1 MNFSARRGLVVVL
14 TAGLAAGAVGGLAA
28 HADTAARTHA
38 AVRADTRGEIV
49 SSVRV
54 KRMSAKQARAWLAS
68 DGFDARAVRYG
79 VDAYRLVYRTVDA
92 RKRPTTASGLLVLPR
107 NGDRSLR
114 TVSYTHGTM
123 SYKKDAPSVTKD
135 VWGPG
140 AAVTYG
146 GAGFAAVAPDY
157 LGLGKG
163 PGAHPWM
170 HVPSETTASLDMLR
184 AARNFAPRTG
194 RALERQVLVTG
205 FSQGASAALGLARA
219 LQEGADP
226 WFRVR
231 AVAPISGAYDFGG
244 TQLPATVG
252 GRIPAKYAVVYA
264 SYLLTSWNRTHGL
277 YRTPDEVFRPPYA
290 GRVEK
295 YFDGNTPGAEMF
307 QGLPGTLTEL
317 LTPRGQEMLRAPG
330 GRLAEALR
338 QDAAAV
344 MGWTPRVPVR
354 LYKISDDEQAV
365 TGNTDRLAAA
375 FRARGV
381 RAPVIDVGD
390 RVYEESRHLGSN
402 LTGTALTVR
411 WFRTLR

>member
-14 TAGLAAGAVGGLAA
+14 TAGLAASAVGGLAA

-38 AVRADTRGEIV
+38 ATRADARGEVV
-49 SSVRV
+49 SFARVRS
-54 KRMSAKQARAWLAS
+54 MSAKQTRAWLAS
-68 DGFDARAVRYG
+68 DGFDAEAVRYG
-79 VDAYRLVYRTVDA
+79 VDAYRLVYRTVDV

-194 RALERQVLVTG
+194 RTLERQVLVTG

-252 GRIPAKYAVVYA
+252 GKIPAKYAVVYA

-277 YRTPDEVFRPPYA
+277 YRTPDEVFRGLRRPRREVLRRHHA
-290 GRVEK
+290 RRGDV
-295 YFDGNTPGAEMF
+295 PGAARHAARVAHPAR
-307 QGLPGTLTEL
+307 PGDAAG
-317 LTPRGQEMLRAPG
+317 PR
-330 GRLAEALR
+330 GRLAAALR

-344 MGWTPRVPVR
+344 MGWAPRVPVR

-402 LTGTALTVR
+402 LTGTALTAR